1 LSVVLHIDVI
11 HYLQANQTHVGTQC
25 PGSVAFTTVSSNNT
39 PGFTTPVNTMDTTA
53 AAHDATTSSNS
64 SSNAQLSPVDS
75 TWQRFTYQSELASI
89 ATATAAATG
98 ATTATAT
105 AGATAACKRS
115 LEYMYDE
122 KAADDTVG
130 GSLVPDQQRANTM
143 TAIEVSL
150 LYTAI

>member
-1 LSVVLHIDVI
+1 
-11 HYLQANQTHVGTQC
+11 
-25 PGSVAFTTVSSNNT
+25 
-39 PGFTTPVNTMDTTA
+39 MDTTA
-53 AAHDATTSSNS
+53 AAQAVTTRSNS
-64 SSNAQLSPVDS
+64 SSNAQLSPVDP

-89 ATATAAATG
+89 AAATAGATG

-122 KAADDTVG
+122 QAAVDTVG

-150 LYTAI
+150 MYTAI